1 MTVVLSD
8 WTHLVQWS
16 YRDLCDVVGDEFP
29 GGALRVTGSDAL
41 SVPQVICSTVDE
53 EEKTCESKKKFSF

>member
-16 YRDLCDVVGDEFP
+16 NRDLCDVVGDEFP

-41 SVPQVICSTVDE
+41 SVP
-53 EEKTCESKKKFSF
+53 